1 MDAATFLGKRGT
13 VTEGESSGVVTIT
26 SAGEGTTR
34 QDARG
39 SQASLPPGPAS
50 TSAPSVTV
58 HRDTTPSGLVIEYI
72 PEQWVGKLKTKRE
85 YRVDGVTVPSV
96 TTVLD
101 ILSKPGLSWWGM
113 KIGVEGV
120 LELFKRDRIGERLI
134 WQDGGKELVVYSG
147 DLPVTATTEHIVHE
161 LTLEKL
167 TVNHTLT
174 KAGDRGT
181 NVHSALE
188 DWATSGG
195 EFFPTPAEFPDE
207 ERPYVEALLQWID
220 ALDGAYSIVATERMV
235 GSAEYGFAGRFDLIL
250 NLLEPRQFVR
260 KHYKRKDSVKFPLK
274 KGHYRIDLKTSS
286 GVYRSHRLQL
296 AGYEVASI
304 ESGYPPVDGGLIL
317 RVDKEGFYE
326 FVPSEASGEDFLA
339 VKQAYDR
346 LEGLPK

>member
-34 QDARG
+34 QDARD
-39 SQASLPPGPAS
+39 SQASLPPAPAS

-58 HRDTTPSGLVIEYI
+58 HRDTTPSGLVIEYV
-72 PEQWVGKLKTKRE
+72 PEQWIGKLKTKRE

-101 ILSKPGLSWWGM
+101 ILNKPGLSWWGM
-113 KIGVEGV
+113 KVGVEGV
-120 LELFKRDRIGERLI
+120 LELVRRGRADTRINWGDDLTVEFSP
-134 WQDGGKELVVYSG
+134 DTAEAVVK
-147 DLPVTATTEHIVHE
+147 LLTE
-161 LTLEKL
+161 EKL
-167 TVNHTLT
+167 TVNHQLT

-235 GSAEYGFAGRFDLIL
+235 GSVEYGFAGRFDLIL